1 MMVSSCR
8 PRLVSGV
15 RALKLCGFF
24 VHFASSTVLRS
35 SYGSVTNQRNQP
47 YVAAL
52 CQNRVTGRV
61 QAAQVAC
68 PASWTSDY
76 LAVSHGRVAS
86 GRAYDAE
93 CEPAPRDVIPATQR
107 SGCSF
112 RYFAGRLMVSVG
124 PSWSACKG
132 DSGGGAIAAC
142 KRRRAGC
149 IWRYGLRHRSRA
161 GQLQSDSSSQTVFT
175 RIAPNSPTMS
185 LDNLAAKI

>member
-1 MMVSSCR
+1 VIVSPCR

-15 RALKLCGFF
+15 RALKSCGFF
-24 VHFASSTVLRS
+24 VHFASSTVLRF

-47 YVAAL
+47 YVAAYVRAEL
-52 CQNRVTGRV
+52 PAGSGSASCMPRVLG
-61 QAAQVAC
+61 Q
-68 PASWTSDY
+68 DY
-76 LAVSHGRVAS
+76 LAVTHRRVAS
-86 GRAYDAE
+86 GRADDAE
-93 CEPAPRDVIPATQR
+93 REPAPRDVIPATQR

-112 RYFAGRLMVSVG
+112 RYYAGRLMVSVG

-132 DSGGGAIAAC
+132 DSEGGGIAAC
-142 KRRRAGC
+142 NRRRADC

-161 GQLQSDSSSQTVFT
+161 GEIQSDSSSQAVAA